1 MFLLTSA
8 SISAMFYLSSHPV
21 MMMVLIISQT
31 MILCITVWFFMKTSW
46 FSYILFLIFLG
57 GLMVL
62 FIYITSLASNELI
75 SLKMITLPNSIFI
88 PMILVFFMIMNVDF
102 QEFKES
108 GTSFLMTKTF
118 NFLYSWNNCILLT
131 TSMLYLF
138 LTLVIVVKISNKF
151 EAPLKTLSHFLK

>member
-1 MFLLTSA
+1 MLTSA
-8 SISAMFYLSSHPV
+8 RIRAIFYLRRHPV
-21 MMMVLIISQT
+21 IIIVLIISQT
-31 MILCITVWFFMKTSW
+31 IILCITVWFFIKTRW

-57 GLMVL
+57 GLIVL

-75 SLKMITLPNSIFI
+75 RLKIITLPNSIFI
-88 PMILVFFMIMNVDF
+88 PIILVFFIIINVDF

-108 GTSFLMTKTF
+108 GTRFLITKTF
-118 NFLYSWNNCILLT
+118 NFLYRWNNCILLT
-131 TSMLYLF
+131 TSILYLF